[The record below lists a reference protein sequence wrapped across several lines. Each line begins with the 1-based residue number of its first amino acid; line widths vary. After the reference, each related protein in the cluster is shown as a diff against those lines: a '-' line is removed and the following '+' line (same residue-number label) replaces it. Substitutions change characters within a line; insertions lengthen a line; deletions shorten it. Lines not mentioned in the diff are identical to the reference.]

1 MHERT
6 EIAFTKGNAVCTI
19 RDLSGW
25 CVELWQGEAAIQL
38 KRLAD
43 QLIGCF
49 AKTYDIARRAAAAVV
64 SL

>member
-1 MHERT
+1 MSGL
-6 EIAFTKGNAVCTI
+6 KS
-19 RDLSGW
+19 LSQRVMQFAQSYLCGW